1 MSIEDYKIFPYVD
14 EFFSDRPYYAV
25 DFKRHLLPTV
35 SLSKKIY
42 RTSGRPDYIEYYHAG
57 ILMAKR
63 YFTFI
68 DDPNSGM
75 VVYRKEDLCYI
86 KNDDSEGDK
95 FQIKIWQFNPADYQ
109 PDDTV
114 YMAEERAQS
123 RGFIIS
129 ELKIIVYSA
138 MQAVYPGEDSQQLGT
153 RAGEFFNYHAAAIS
167 GFIQAGD
174 KSLSTTMAQDM
185 EPDHVPFLDASSGAP
200 GVTVRQSI
208 IAKVNF

>member
-1 MSIEDYKIFPYVD
+1 VSIEDYKIFPYVD
-14 EFFSDRPYYAV
+14 EFFSDRPHYAV
-25 DFKRHLLPTV
+25 DFKRHLLPSV

-42 RTSGRPDYIEYYHAG
+42 RTNGRPNYIEYYHAG
-57 ILMAKR
+57 IMVAKR

-68 DDPNSGM
+68 DDPDSKM

-86 KNDDSEGDK
+86 KNDDTEGDR
-95 FQIKIWQFNPADYQ
+95 FQIKIWEFDPTNFQ

-129 ELKIIVYSA
+129 ELKIIVYNA
-138 MQAVYPGEDSQQLGT
+138 MQAVYPNEDAQQLGT

-174 KSLSTTMAQDM
+174 KTLSTVMAQDM
-185 EPDHVPFLDASSGAP
+185 DPDHVTFLDASSGAP
-200 GVTVRQSI
+200 GVSVRQAI